1 MGMFYLLVASVFSAR
16 LFKLM
21 SVFVSLLEFYLLICM
36 RYHGGK
42 DVLFICICFYLSV
55 LSSVVKC

>member
-21 SVFVSLLEFYLLICM
+21 SVFVSLLEFYLLFCM
-36 RYHGGK
+36 CYHRDK